1 MHDTIPLLP
10 FAALFD
16 FDHRIINELIPI
28 AGIILAG
35 VITVSAMY
43 FSHHQ
48 KKMLH
53 ETTRLALER
62 GQPLSPEL
70 IATLSNEARCS
81 RRGGRNDIRQ
91 GLILMAVGAGLILFM
106 SRIADELRFVGAI
119 PGFIGVT
126 LFIYGLLEPMFS
138 RKSREPGD
146 GNAGS

>member
-1 MHDTIPLLP
+1 MYDTIPLLP
-10 FAALFD
+10 LAALFD

-70 IATLSNEARCS
+70 IATLRNESRCS
-81 RRGGRNDIRQ
+81 RGGRNDIRK

-126 LFIYGLLEPMFS
+126 LFNYGLLEPMFS
-138 RKSREPGD
+138 RKSRESGD
-146 GNAGS
+146 RNAGS

>member
-1 MHDTIPLLP
+1 MYDTIPLLP
-10 FAALFD
+10 LAALFD

-70 IATLSNEARCS
+70 IATLRNESRCS
-81 RRGGRNDIRQ
+81 RGGRNDIRK
-91 GLILMAVGAGLILFM
+91 GLILMAVGAVMLLIGIAWSA
-106 SRIADELRFVGAI
+106 SRRKPTEKNHGYIDDASGGP
-119 PGFIGVT
+119 PG
-126 LFIYGLLEPMFS
+126 
-138 RKSREPGD
+138 GD
-146 GNAGS
+146 